1 MAHQCFLPF
10 VGEANEHV
18 LAGALQPF
26 TVVLDEAEEAFN
38 VYIVL
43 EINCQDVPH
52 VKPSTWPIRLAVSA
66 ILPMD
71 D

>member
-1 MAHQCFLPF
+1 MMAHQCFLPF

-43 EINCQDVPH
+43 EINC
-52 VKPSTWPIRLAVSA
+52 
-66 ILPMD
+66 
-71 D
+71 